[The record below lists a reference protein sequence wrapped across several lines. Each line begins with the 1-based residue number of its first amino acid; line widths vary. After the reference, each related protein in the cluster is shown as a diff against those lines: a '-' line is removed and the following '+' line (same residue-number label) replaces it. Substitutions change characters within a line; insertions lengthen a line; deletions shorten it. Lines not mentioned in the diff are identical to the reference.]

1 MCQVHL
7 ARYPCVSLL
16 LGIILCVD
24 AVYGLVEKLC
34 QLRAIRRFIFSQI
47 HFYDHSIP
55 HKCSDGPQI
64 FGKALLEAVEISG
77 FQRSDSLGYLLAARI
92 GLTLTVPC
100 FFSQICSRRFPVF
113 LLEAL
118 YEMGLAAK
126 REVVGSLSI
135 GNTRIQ
141 HGQRCIQF
149 LIQNIAADR
158 QSHLPMK

>member
-1 MCQVHL
+1 ML
-7 ARYPCVSLL
+7 FRKTPPFYPYTSDRMEALRIAHNQTVY
-16 LGIILCVD
+16 ILSD
-24 AVYGLVEKLC
+24 S
-34 QLRAIRRFIFSQI
+34 FF
-47 HFYDHSIP
+47 DHSIP
-55 HKCSDGPQI
+55 HRRSDGPQI

-92 GLTLTVPC
+92 DLTLTVPC

-135 GNTRIQ
+135 GNTCIQ

>member
-1 MCQVHL
+1 ML
-7 ARYPCVSLL
+7 FRKTPPFYPYTSDRMEALRIAHNQTVY
-16 LGIILCVD
+16 IL
-24 AVYGLVEKLC
+24 
-34 QLRAIRRFIFSQI
+34 
-47 HFYDHSIP
+47 
-55 HKCSDGPQI
+55 
-64 FGKALLEAVEISG
+64 
-77 FQRSDSLGYLLAARI
+77 SDSFLRSLHSPQMFRWAPNIRKSTSWSNRNFRFSEVWFAGISACCPYRPK
-92 GLTLTVPC
+92 LTVPC